1 MSPTLSLPR
10 KVTYITVV
18 DFRLLINVFLSQIIA
33 TGSAAGSV
41 RGQTGSSWVEDF
53 QTEVKPVYN
62 NETDSFSYQME
73 LPDWCPPEVHNYKML
88 TIPATG
94 RIATEPFFPA
104 DGPRDGVIVGL
115 ALDGKPIWSPNY
127 QYDYGAYC
135 DGGVIT
141 SILTDT
147 CNEIMGL
154 GYVKVGRL
162 FSFFF
167 YLDL

>member
-1 MSPTLSLPR
+1 
-10 KVTYITVV
+10 
-18 DFRLLINVFLSQIIA
+18 
-33 TGSAAGSV
+33 
-41 RGQTGSSWVEDF
+41 
-53 QTEVKPVYN
+53 
-62 NETDSFSYQME
+62 ME

-162 FSFFF
+162 FQFFLF
-167 YLDL
+167 RPLVVMRVICGHLRSIKVI

>member
-1 MSPTLSLPR
+1 
-10 KVTYITVV
+10 
-18 DFRLLINVFLSQIIA
+18 
-33 TGSAAGSV
+33 
-41 RGQTGSSWVEDF
+41 
-53 QTEVKPVYN
+53 
-62 NETDSFSYQME
+62 ME

-162 FSFFF
+162 FQFFSISTSSGYAGHLWAF
-167 YLDL
+167 EVNQGHLKAFKDVLLVYFKKIFF